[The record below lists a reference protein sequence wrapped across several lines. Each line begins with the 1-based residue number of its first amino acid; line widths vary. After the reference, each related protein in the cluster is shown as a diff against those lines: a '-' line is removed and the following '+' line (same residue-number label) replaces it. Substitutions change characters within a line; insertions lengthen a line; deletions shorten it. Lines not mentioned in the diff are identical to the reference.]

1 MERGGIAEELLLLE
15 EDLINKKNRIRSI
28 GLGSHFIIFRGK
40 FPNNPEM
47 F

>member
-28 GLGSHFIIFRGK
+28 GLGSHFIFRGK